1 MHVCYAWYVYKTT
14 SERLRV
20 LKATCLK
27 FTQLEGGRSKIWT
40 QVWLQSSSPFH
51 KFRGKH
57 TLGIKTLVIISTV
70 KDYMRY
76 TKVIIPFPNFTYIYR
91 YIYIYMPPSW
101 DTWVEFLTSGIGLAQ
116 AWLSQAFRN
125 KWAEESSR
133 GSCSHSLLLGK
144 REVGGGGSRK
154 KWWQCLYTAGRPIK
168 KRGENHLT
176 KLFGIIPIKRKLY
189 TC

>member
-1 MHVCYAWYVYKTT
+1 MATLDEPKMKSKMSRVLCTCAMHVCYAWYVYKTT

-101 DTWVEFLTSGIGLAQ
+101 TPGLSSWLLALAWPRPGCHRHLGINEQRRA
-116 AWLSQAFRN
+116 
-125 KWAEESSR
+125 AEEAALTP
-133 GSCSHSLLLGK
+133 CFLGK
-144 REVGGGGSRK
+144 GRWGEGEAERSGGSA
-154 KWWQCLYTAGRPIK
+154 YTQLADP
-168 KRGENHLT
+168 
-176 KLFGIIPIKRKLY
+176 
-189 TC
+189 